1 MKDFHGKLVIPS
13 MGRHIHVSRGTPRV
27 TGSSVVQEGNVIKSR
42 RYNTS
47 TDASWCE
54 ATRVKVEGSILTVQ
68 SKNCV
73 WVSSAI

>member
-27 TGSSVVQEGNVIKSR
+27 TGSSVVQEGNVFRSR

-54 ATRVKVEGSILTVQ
+54 ATRVKVEGSILTVTI
-68 SKNCV
+68 SKK
-73 WVSSAI
+73 